1 MNFETPVIL
10 CPQQKGFRCSQLLV
24 LSSSSAVRSS
34 LQSRSGGDLLSAG
47 HAGGL
52 AAGSCLFMMVILLLS
67 VAVIMLRL
75 RLQLEVVEVWQL
87 IMPSGC
93 WKTAA
98 AFWVKRASNAFGPKF
113 FSQVM
118 QSDRAGLPRHA
129 QAERTLPDVP
139 LTSR

>member
-1 MNFETPVIL
+1 MHYTGMLQSPSLERARDYHLALKLEKNHVGHVVRVAEFMNFETPVIL

-52 AAGSCLFMMVILLLS
+52 AAGSCLFMMVILLLT
-67 VAVIMLRL
+67 VAVLILRL
-75 RLQLEVVEVWQL
+75 R
-87 IMPSGC
+87 
-93 WKTAA
+93 
-98 AFWVKRASNAFGPKF
+98 
-113 FSQVM
+113 M

-139 LTSR
+139 RTSR